1 MAERII
7 LDTSAL
13 IEIFDKDRH
22 RDLLDNDCQISIVSV
37 YEYIRYKK
45 EKEGAKLFLE
55 GAFETFGLSNPI
67 ILIAARIFIA
77 LKENGITVKEN
88 DVYIAA
94 TALANGVDLYT
105 KDKDFLAIKRH
116 FKDLRVKM
124 LN

>member
-1 MAERII
+1 MAERVV

-13 IEIFDKDRH
+13 IEIFDRNKH
-22 RDLLDNDCQISIVSV
+22 RNLLDNDCQISIVSV

-67 ILIAARIFIA
+67 ILMAARIFIT
-77 LKENGITVKEN
+77 LKEKGITVKEN

-94 TALANGVDLYT
+94 TALVNGADLYT
-105 KDKDFLAIKRH
+105 KDKDFLEIRKH
-116 FKDLRVKM
+116 FKDLRIRM
-124 LN
+124 LS